1 MLTRVLLP
9 LVAAGLL
16 IYSVVHML
24 NSDPLTPDA
33 QPTLEPS
40 HNPYASSVAGPGVV
54 EAAAENIAI
63 GSPVPGVVVE
73 VFAKVGMKLKPG
85 SKLFRLDDRQLQADL
100 GFRKAAVEAAKAE
113 LERLENQPRPEEVRM
128 SQSLLDEA
136 LANMTEQ
143 KDQLARIKDLH
154 EQKFSTHMEYVTRQ
168 QAYQTAKAK
177 YDHAKA
183 EFEMREQGAW
193 KFDKLVSKTAVLQ
206 AETQVRQVE
215 TEIERLTIC
224 SQAEGEVLQVNVRPG
239 EFVGTPPGQP
249 LVVVGDVGKLHVR
262 VDIDEYDIP
271 RFQPGAP
278 AKATLK
284 GQPREQFALS
294 FVRVE
299 PFVVPKKSLTGENTE
314 RVDTRVLP
322 VIFELH
328 AGDRQFFVGQQ
339 LDVYIEAQL
348 PEVPSPTGR
357 SPEKTPSA
365 PADPLTDGQPEE
377 AASAK

>member
-16 IYSVVHML
+16 IYSVVHMM

-33 QPTLEPS
+33 QPTVEPS
-40 HNPYASSVAGPGVV
+40 HNPYATSVAGPGVV
-54 EAAAENIAI
+54 EAAEENIAI

-73 VFAKVGMKLKPG
+73 VFAKVGMKLQPG

-100 GFRKAAVEAAKAE
+100 SFRKAAVEAAKAE

-128 SQSLLDEA
+128 SQALLDEA
-136 LANMTEQ
+136 QANMTDQ

-154 EQKFSTHMEYVTRQ
+154 DQKFSTHMEYVTRQ
-168 QAYQTAKAK
+168 QAYQMTKAK
-177 YDHAKA
+177 YEHAQA
-183 EFEMREQGAW
+183 EFEMRKQGAW
-193 KFDKLVSKTAVLQ
+193 KFDKLVSKTAVQQ
-206 AETQVRQVE
+206 AESQVQQVE

-278 AKATLK
+278 AKASLK
-284 GQPREQFALS
+284 GQPRQQFVLT

-322 VIFELH
+322 VIYELH
-328 AGDRQFFVGQQ
+328 MADRQFFVGQQ
-339 LDVYIEAQL
+339 LDVYIEAQRGEEEGAQ
-348 PEVPSPTGR
+348 PTQSPLNN
-357 SPEKTPSA
+357 A
-365 PADPLTDGQPEE
+365 QDE
-377 AASAK
+377 ATVAK

>member
-16 IYSVVHML
+16 IYSVAHLMH
-24 NSDPLTPDA
+24 SEPLTPDA
-33 QPTLEPS
+33 HRTVEPS
-40 HNPYASSVAGPGVV
+40 HNPYAASVAGPGVV

-73 VFAKVGMKLKPG
+73 VFAKVGLKLKPG

-128 SQSLLDEA
+128 SQALLDEA
-136 LANMTEQ
+136 FASMTEQ

-154 EQKFSTHMEYVTRQ
+154 DQKFSTHMEFVTRQ
-168 QAYQTAKAK
+168 QAYQMAKAK

-193 KFDKLVSKTAVLQ
+193 KFDKLVSKTAVQQ
-206 AETQVRQVE
+206 AESQVAQVE

-278 AKATLK
+278 AKASLK
-284 GQPREQFALS
+284 GQPRQQFALT

-322 VIFELH
+322 VIYELH
-328 AGDRQFFVGQQ
+328 MADRQFFVGQQ
-339 LDVYIEAQL
+339 LDVYIEAQRAEGEAPETRL
-348 PEVPSPTGR
+348 PG
-357 SPEKTPSA
+357 
-365 PADPLTDGQPEE
+365 ADPSGTEPPTATSRPAEP
-377 AASAK
+377 AAG